1 LKKVEKKVPKGLTR
15 GNPYGVYSPADQ
27 IRGRVKKAGG
37 GLNSELLLTLKNMG
51 LHSLI
56 FFLSLKNKIIL

>member
-56 FFLSLKNKIIL
+56 FF